1 MRPDD
6 VRDLLRQ
13 KPFRP
18 FRLHVLESTV
28 YEIRHRDFA
37 LVTRST
43 VTIYFPGSNDADPV
57 AERRVIVSLLHIT
70 KLEPLPPGM

>member
-13 KPFRP
+13 QPFRP
-18 FRLHVLESTV
+18 FRLYILETTV

-37 LVTRST
+37 LVTPST
-43 VTIYFPGSNDADPV
+43 LIIYFPDPNEAEPL

-70 KLEPLPPGM
+70 KLEPLTPSM